1 MLIKGNWLFTDTRD
15 LFAELLNLFADLKNF
30 DWILVPVDLD
40 TKNTGLNQRSTVW
53 NITNI

>member
-1 MLIKGNWLFTDTRD
+1 MDTRD
-15 LFAELLNLFADLKNF
+15 LFAELLNLFAAVKNL

-40 TKNTGLNQRSTVW
+40 TKNTGLNQRSTVQ